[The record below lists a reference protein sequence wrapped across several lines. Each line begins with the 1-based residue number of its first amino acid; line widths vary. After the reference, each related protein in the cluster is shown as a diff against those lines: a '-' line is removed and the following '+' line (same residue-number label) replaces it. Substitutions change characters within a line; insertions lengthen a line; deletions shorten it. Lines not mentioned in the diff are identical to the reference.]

1 MILSIC
7 IYSIFSLY
15 AAACIA
21 YYAVNGINE
30 ISMSN
35 NLLIL
40 MAGSFTYIVLR
51 MITVKARDFFSFIDT
66 FTHEYTHLIF
76 SFITFSKVYSF
87 SSTLRRGG
95 EIKTKKLNPIIVL
108 SPYTVPI
115 LLIMTGLLA
124 LIIKEQFL
132 FAVIY
137 IGGLFAAHFFHTSI
151 KDAFFSK
158 QPDMKIYGKYRSLMI
173 IVISYIAILMFLF
186 HTVNYS
192 LLYNLQIFAKLYRGF
207 IQ

>member
-1 MILSIC
+1 MILSIVIYTLIF
-7 IYSIFSLY
+7 IYSTSGLIFY
-15 AAACIA
+15 IVCPPQQI
-21 YYAVNGINE
+21 VFG
-30 ISMSN
+30 N
-35 NLLIL
+35 NILIL
-40 MAGSFTYIVLR
+40 AAGVFAYMLLR
-51 MITVKARDFFSFIDT
+51 TLARRARDSFNFIDT

-132 FAVIY
+132 FAIIY
-137 IGGLFAAHFFHTSI
+137 IAGLFAAHFFHTSI

-158 QPDMKIYGKYRSLMI
+158 QPDMKVYGKYRSLMI
-173 IVISYIAILMFLF
+173 IVVSYIAILMFLF

-192 LLYNLQIFAKLYRGF
+192 LLYNLQIFAQLYRGL